1 MTIAFVVAVF
11 NGGRTLD
18 RTLDSLAMQAQ
29 RPYQVIVMDGGST
42 DGTQAILACRGDVVT
57 YWHSARDTGIYD
69 AWNKALAHV
78 TADWVAFLGAD
89 DYLVDNT
96 VLERLAVAAEVAPA
110 DTAFV
115 YGRLHE
121 VDAAGQVLSVQGR
134 PWAQSQARFPFE
146 MTLPH
151 PGMLHRRSLCF
162 ANSGFDASYR
172 IAGDYALLRPLLLR
186 CPPLFVDFAVAA
198 AREGG
203 VSTHPNRRVQ
213 SVLEVGRAIRAGG
226 GAPPLR
232 WHLTLLKNRLRRW
245 IWRLFGDAGLQWARG
260 LVRAM
265 RGSATR

>member
-11 NGGRTLD
+11 NGGRTLS
-18 RTLDSLAMQAQ
+18 RTLDSLATQTQ
-29 RPYQVIVMDGGST
+29 RPDQVIVMDGGST
-42 DGTQAILACRGDVVT
+42 DGTQAILARRGDVVT

-89 DYLVDNT
+89 DFLVENT
-96 VLERLAVAAEVAPA
+96 VLERLAAAAALAPA
-110 DTAFV
+110 DAAFV
-115 YGRLHE
+115 YGLLHE
-121 VDAAGQVLSVQGR
+121 VDAAGKLLSVQGR
-134 PWAQSQARFPFE
+134 PWAQCHARFPFE

-162 ANSGFDASYR
+162 AERGFDASYR

-186 CPPLFVDFAVAA
+186 RPPVFVNFAVAA
-198 AREGG
+198 AQEGG
-203 VSTHPNRRVQ
+203 VSTHPNHRVL

-226 GAPPLR
+226 QAPPLR

-245 IWRLFGDAGLQWARG
+245 VWRLFGDVGLKWARS
-260 LVRAM
+260 LVHAL